1 MMGRTM
7 DKSRKDVTVVR
18 LIASNRRAGR
28 GLLQAI
34 VAIVVLAGGIYGAI
48 VLVKM
53 RKPPAKA
60 EQEVLAPL
68 VKTQQLHVQDIQ
80 MTIRGH
86 GTVKPRVEVDIVPE
100 VPGKV
105 ISIHPEMRVGGFIRA
120 GQTILQIDK
129 RDYELAVEQSNAA
142 VAQSQV
148 ALDREKA
155 EAEVA
160 RREWEQLHPGIE
172 PDSPLVLR
180 EPQIRQA
187 EALLDSANAQLAS
200 ANLKL
205 ERADVSLPLDILITS
220 EKVDLGQYVNVGQ
233 SLGSGYG
240 VDAVEIEVPLEDGE
254 LAWFDVFRSAVS
266 VNGNGPSS
274 KRTPATVKAQFA
286 GAEHTW
292 QGYVTRTTGQADKMS
307 RMVSVV
313 VEVARPFDGPSGKP
327 PLLPGVFAD
336 VIIEG
341 RTLKNAVAVPRDAIH
356 EGNKIW
362 VVNDGRFHVRSLDIV
377 RSDKDY
383 AYAISGLEDNAEII
397 VSSLD
402 AAVDGMEVRT
412 ADEDIGVAESPDGD
426 VNQPSE
432 SEGTK

>member
-1 MMGRTM
+1 MNNNRKNRIIARPIPRGRRTG
-7 DKSRKDVTVVR
+7 KGV
-18 LIASNRRAGR
+18 
-28 GLLQAI
+28 LQALF
-34 VAIVVLAGGIYGAI
+34 AIVLLAGGIYGAI
-48 VLVKM
+48 TLVKM

-68 VKTQQLHVQDIQ
+68 VKTEQLRAADIQ
-80 MTIRGH
+80 MTIEGN

-105 ISIHPEMRVGGFIRA
+105 VSIHPQMKVGGFIRA
-120 GQTILQIDK
+120 GETILQIDK
-129 RDYELAVEQSNAA
+129 RDYKLAVEQSNAV
-142 VAQSQV
+142 VAQAQV
-148 ALDREKA
+148 ALDMEKA

-160 RREWEQLHPGIE
+160 KKEWEQLHPGTE

-187 EALLDSANAQLAS
+187 EASLESANAQLAT

-205 ERADVSLPLDILITS
+205 ERTEVSLPLDILITS

-240 VDAVEIEVPLEDGE
+240 VDAVEIEVPLEDEE
-254 LAWFDVFRSAVS
+254 LAWFDVFGGAVS

-274 KRTPATVKAQFA
+274 KRTPVTVKARFA

-292 QGYVTRTTGQADKMS
+292 QGYVTRTTGQADRMS

-313 VEVARPFDGPSGKP
+313 VEVAQPFDGPSGKP

-341 RTLKNAVAVPRDAIH
+341 RILKDAVAVPRDAIR

-383 AYAISGLEDNAEII
+383 AYAVSGLEDNTAII

-412 ADEDIGVAESPDGD
+412 ADEDGEVAKSPGGD
-426 VNQPSE
+426 ANQPSE
-432 SEGTK
+432 SEAN